1 MKIPI
6 WIKSEYVTYIGIALL
21 SFVWRVSPSETG
33 GQAAFYVFCFPINS
47 LYIANICSLMFF
59 LSYYVHQRLDRPP

>member
-21 SFVWRVSPSETG
+21 SFVWRLVPPKPEAGRLSCILLSHITIIYYEHL
-33 GQAAFYVFCFPINS
+33 FV
-47 LYIANICSLMFF
+47 NIFS
-59 LSYYVHQRLDRPP
+59 